1 MSSINK
7 VILIGRVGRDPELR
21 TLQSGKSVV
30 NVTLATSSK
39 HKDRNGDQVEDTQ
52 WHRLVAYD
60 KLADIIGQYVQKGS
74 LIYIEGSLKY
84 GKYTDKDN
92 NEKSTTDIIINQMQM
107 LGGKGDSQREEPRRQ
122 RDEAPAVQDEDI
134 PFADPFRSRAYSL
147 MV

>member
-7 VILIGRVGRDPELR
+7 VILIGRVGKDPDLR
-21 TLQSGKSVV
+21 ILQSGKSVV

-39 HKDRNGDQVEDTQ
+39 YKDRNGDQAEDTQ

-60 KLADIIGQYVQKGS
+60 KLADIISQYVHKGS
-74 LIYIEGSLKY
+74 LIYVEGSLKY
-84 GKYTDKDN
+84 GKYTDKDG

-107 LGGKGDSQREEPRRQ
+107 LGGKAEQREAPRQREES
-122 RDEAPAVQDEDI
+122 AAVPEEDI

>member
-7 VILIGRVGRDPELR
+7 VILIGRVGKDPDLR

-39 HKDRNGDQVEDTQ
+39 YKDRNGDQAEDTQ

-60 KLADIIGQYVQKGS
+60 KLADIISQYVHKGS
-74 LIYIEGSLKY
+74 LIYVEGSLKY
-84 GKYTDKDN
+84 GKYTDKDG

-107 LGGKGDSQREEPRRQ
+107 LGGKAEQREAPRQ
-122 RDEAPAVQDEDI
+122 QKEESLIGDDDI
-134 PFADPFRSRAYSL
+134 PF
-147 MV
+147 